1 MKTLLVAVDGSE
13 PSKKGLAMGLELA
26 KALDAN
32 IELVTV
38 EPPILLPPNV
48 YAETI
53 DKLLEANR
61 AHAKNILDD
70 AAKTVE
76 AAKIAVSKVQLQG
89 PPAEAIADLAK
100 ADRIWGVVVGAKGHN
115 AFARVLLGSV
125 ADRLMH
131 LCTKPVLVVR

>member
-13 PSKKGLAMGLELA
+13 PSKKGLQMALEVA
-26 KALDAN
+26 KAVDAN

-61 AHAKNILDD
+61 AHARSILDD
-70 AAKTVE
+70 AATRVAESKVPCT
-76 AAKIAVSKVQLQG
+76 KVQLQG

-131 LCTKPVLVVR
+131 LCTKPVLIVR